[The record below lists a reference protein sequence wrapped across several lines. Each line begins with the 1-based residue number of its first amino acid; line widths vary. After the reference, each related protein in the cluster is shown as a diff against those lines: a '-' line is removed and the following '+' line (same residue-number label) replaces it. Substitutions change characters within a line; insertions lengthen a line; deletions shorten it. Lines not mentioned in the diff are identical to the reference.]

1 MNFTYLKSLFITVD
15 IIVIERGK
23 KSLVTLYKLLNK
35 LVFNLQSKFIR
46 TTEFSLKSEAN
57 KAYLH
62 AHKIIRSYWLSG
74 RAEREN
80 TWLEVMTYARSM
92 RHEREPNNYFPIRPS
107 HAVNK
112 HFFIWTLSKFWKIR
126 KNCCDLNVMR

>member
-62 AHKIIRSYWLSG
+62 AHKIIRSY
-74 RAEREN
+74 
-80 TWLEVMTYARSM
+80 
-92 RHEREPNNYFPIRPS
+92 
-107 HAVNK
+107 
-112 HFFIWTLSKFWKIR
+112 
-126 KNCCDLNVMR
+126 